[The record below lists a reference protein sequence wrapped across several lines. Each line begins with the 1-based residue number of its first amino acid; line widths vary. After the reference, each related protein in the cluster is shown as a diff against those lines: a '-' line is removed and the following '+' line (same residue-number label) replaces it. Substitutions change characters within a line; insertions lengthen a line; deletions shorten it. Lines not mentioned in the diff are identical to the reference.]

1 MLESLLCARVHCLLT
16 NIPRGRFKRLGE
28 EQDSLRAKVKASSKF
43 SMEQK
48 AAIDHIST
56 QQFDEYWKA
65 VNEEAENFDSHHQKG
80 RGLRSRRYQELMSSA
95 SEFMRGFN
103 PIIETVEHLSSPYGG
118 LAIGAISFL
127 FAVSIASPHYQL
139 MSLWLKSPQVS
150 ENKSKTESLIST
162 TLTQIKERLPR
173 ISLQSCLH
181 DDGDEVD
188 TQLQQKVVE
197 AYEAFMEFSIE
208 AIRYYQ
214 LSGHRESSC
223 SSSDLITLNSSV

>member
-1 MLESLLCARVHCLLT
+1 
-16 NIPRGRFKRLGE
+16 
-28 EQDSLRAKVKASSKF
+28 
-43 SMEQK
+43 
-48 AAIDHIST
+48 
-56 QQFDEYWKA
+56 
-65 VNEEAENFDSHHQKG
+65 
-80 RGLRSRRYQELMSSA
+80 MSSA

-127 FAVSIASPHYQL
+127 FAVSKVYPDYKW

-150 ENKSKTESLIST
+150 ENKTKTESLIST
-162 TLTQIKERLPR
+162 TLTQIKESLPR
-173 ISLQSCLH
+173 ISLQKCIH
-181 DDGDEVD
+181 DNGDEVD

-214 LSGHRESSC
+214 LSGLRESSC
-223 SSSDLITLNSSV
+223 FSSASTMLN